1 MDKEI
6 TKVRFLLLIGLICLI
21 VGFIIC
27 TKGPEHVFI
36 GIIALIASSIILIA
50 SLFLA
55 IRILQLKNINEV
67 EK

>member
-1 MDKEI
+1 MNKLI

-27 TKGPEHVFI
+27 TKGPDYVFI
-36 GIIALIASSIILIA
+36 GIIALIASGIIIIA
-50 SLFLA
+50 SLFPA
-55 IRILQLKNINEV
+55 IRILQLKNEV